1 MKQFTQDDKKRL
13 KEALDE
19 FNYAFD
25 TLLDVLMNPS
35 KELIYSAEVLNQLK
49 LIQNY
54 PFHIGLQKLNISEW
68 IDASKRE
75 IEQL

>member
-1 MKQFTQDDKKRL
+1 MKHLTQDDKKRL

-19 FNYAFD
+19 FDHAFD
-25 TLLDVLMNPS
+25 TLLDVWMNPS
-35 KELIYSAEVLNQLK
+35 KELIYSADVLNQLK
-49 LIQNY
+49 SNQKY
-54 PFHIGLQKLNISEW
+54 PFHTRLQELNISEW